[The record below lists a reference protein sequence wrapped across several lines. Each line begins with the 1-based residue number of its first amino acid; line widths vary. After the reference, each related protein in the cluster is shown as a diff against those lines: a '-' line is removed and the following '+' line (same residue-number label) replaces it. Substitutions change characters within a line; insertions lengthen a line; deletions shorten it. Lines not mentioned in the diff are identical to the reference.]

1 MKNTNNTNFIGFCF
15 LLLLSIV
22 VLIIYLHNQNKPLE
36 YFNDI
41 NKINEQYAASGII
54 YFVIDNTLTYIE
66 TPVFNFQINID
77 TVDNTNT
84 NTTTPTYLSVYYHK
98 AFTDN
103 YTALGQY
110 VQISNEPLDPV
121 TATQNI
127 LHKKSVSILTSS
139 LVKPLGYNLIWRS
152 NYNKLDGT
160 FFTVWSPIAPRGYT
174 CLGDI
179 IMMGAN
185 PPPLDYIRCL
195 PITMLIPSNISN
207 GIIWKASNDMPMVT
221 NSNGN
226 GNTNLNNNT
235 CYCWGAT
242 NIDLFRCTNE
252 YNNEIPELKSVYNL
266 PDQFLVQNT
275 ILASSSD
282 ISKGVKI

>member
-41 NKINEQYAASGII
+41 NAQYAASGNIH
-54 YFVIDNTLTYIE
+54 FVIDNTLTYIE
-66 TPVFNFQINID
+66 TPIFNFQINID

-84 NTTTPTYLSVYYHK
+84 TTPTYLSVYHHK

-103 YTALGQY
+103 YASLGQY

-127 LHKKSVSILTSS
+127 SHKKSVSILTSS

-160 FFTVWSPIAPRGYT
+160 FFTVWSPISPNGYT

-179 IMMGAN
+179 IIMGAN

-207 GIIWKASNDMPMVT
+207 GIIWKATNDMPMVT
-221 NSNGN
+221 NSNGIGKSN
-226 GNTNLNNNT
+226 GNTNLNTNS
-235 CYCWGAT
+235 CYCWSAT
-242 NIDLFRCTNE
+242 NIDLFKCTNI
-252 YNNEIPELKSVYNL
+252 YNNEIPELKTVYNL
-266 PDQFLVQNT
+266 PDQYLVQNT
-275 ILASSSD
+275 VLADSTD